1 MKTESIEYKDGD
13 LTLRGFLAYD
23 DAQSGRRPGILVMPG
38 GFGLGANAKGRAD
51 MLARL
56 GYVALAGD
64 PYGGGLEVDD
74 LKEVMKLVTELRAD
88 TTKFRRRARVALEKL
103 KSLPQVDPSC
113 MAAIGY
119 CLGGTFVLELAR
131 DGAPL
136 KGVVTF
142 HGGLE
147 TKSPA
152 TLGQVKAKLLILTG
166 ADDPTVPVAHVN
178 AFADEMT
185 KAGADWQIVSFGA
198 TKHGFTY
205 PDAATRGIDW
215 IEYNKVTDER
225 SWKAMRSFFEE
236 AFGTN

>member
-13 LTLRGFLAYD
+13 VTLRGFLAYD
-23 DAQSGRRPGILVMPG
+23 EAQSGRRPGVLVMPG
-38 GFGLGANAKGRAD
+38 GFGLGPNAKGRAE

-64 PYGGGLEVDD
+64 PYGDGLEVDD
-74 LKEVMKLVTELRAD
+74 AD
-88 TTKFRRRARVALEKL
+88 SAKFRRRARVALEKL
-103 KSLPQVDPSC
+103 KSLPQVDPGRI
-113 MAAIGY
+113 AAIGY

-131 DGAPL
+131 EGAPL

-147 TKSPA
+147 TKDPA
-152 TLGQVKAKLLILTG
+152 APGQVKAKLLILTG
-166 ADDPTVPVAHVN
+166 ADDPTVPTAHVN
-178 AFADEMT
+178 AFKEEMT
-185 KAGADWQIVSFGA
+185 RAGADWQIVSYSG

-205 PDAATRGIDW
+205 PDAATRKVEW
-215 IEYNKVTDER
+215 IEHNQLTDER

-236 AFGTN
+236 IF